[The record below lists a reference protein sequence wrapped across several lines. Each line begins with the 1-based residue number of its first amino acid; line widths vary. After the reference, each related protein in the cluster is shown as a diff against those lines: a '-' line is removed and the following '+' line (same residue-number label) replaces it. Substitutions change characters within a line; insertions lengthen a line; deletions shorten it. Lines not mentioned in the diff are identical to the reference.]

1 MKKIHINNSSN
12 KTNMTVNKTLTRR
25 DFIRR
30 AAIGSAAL
38 AFTPANSLLA
48 HPAKSDWP
56 ANAKKYRIYMIGHA
70 HIDVVWL
77 WPWHEGLAV
86 VHSTFRSALERMKET
101 PDLVFTSSSAL
112 YYKWVAE
119 NDPDMLTEIRQ
130 RVAEGRWNIVGG
142 WWIEPDTNIPSG
154 ESMVRQGLYGQ
165 RTFERLLGRR
175 ATIAF
180 TADSFGHAGT
190 LPQIFRQQGMEG
202 YVFMR
207 PDGGE
212 KKLPA
217 NLFWWEGPDGTRI
230 LAYRIHH
237 HYGSLDQGEARTTR
251 EDIVGAARYL
261 PEHPAPMIM
270 KFFGVGDHGGGP
282 SKAHIRVVN
291 TVREEKGAPAI
302 FYSSIDR
309 YFSDVKQYDLR
320 QLPVVKDDLQHHAP
334 GCYTAD
340 SAIKRNNR
348 LAEAAL
354 TAAEKIAAT
363 GSVFWQV
370 RYPAEQLAGAWEK
383 ILFLQFHDSMAGTSL
398 VSHYRYAKHGYG
410 HALDVAEDI
419 TYLTVQKLEWQVAAE
434 DPEAQYLLLFNPHA
448 WEYRGLIR
456 CEGDRGSKC
465 FTDDS
470 GRALPSQWITGEAQ
484 THGRH
489 TLLLQ
494 VTVPPLGYC
503 QVKGLH
509 CESPH
514 AAAPAV
520 HLEGRRMENE
530 YYILTVSA
538 HGTVSLFDKE
548 AGRQVFAGGETGCR
562 TVVIDD
568 PSDTWSHDIRTFA
581 DETGTFGNADVKP
594 LYDGGNTLQA
604 TLRVTTTYG
613 QSTLTVDWS
622 LTAGSRRIDADVKLD
637 WHERLKMLKFSFPVD
652 VTDPTPTYESPY
664 GFIVRQANGDEDPGH
679 RWIDVTG
686 QHGGQ
691 TCGLTVLN
699 DAKYGYSVA
708 GNDLRVTVVRSPVYA
723 HHNPKQLLPDR
734 EYEWMDQGLQT
745 FRMALVPHR
754 GSWQEAR
761 IPRMVEEFM
770 TPPVS
775 IYQGIH
781 PGTAP
786 KSGSFME
793 ADAPNVIVTAIK
805 KPEDGDGLILR
816 LVETHGQDAD
826 VTLRFPSTGFR
837 WQGQM
842 RNCEIKTLRLNTE
855 TGAFTEVNLLEE

>member
-1 MKKIHINNSSN
+1 MNRKHFTKSGA
-12 KTNMTVNKTLTRR
+12 LTRR

-30 AAIGSAAL
+30 AALGSAAL
-38 AFTPANSLLA
+38 AITPANSLLA
-48 HPAKSDWP
+48 RPAKSGWP
-56 ANAKKYRIYMIGHA
+56 RNAKKYSIYMIGHA
-70 HIDVVWL
+70 HLDVIWL

-86 VHSTFRSALERMKET
+86 AHSTFRSALERMKET

-119 NDPDMLTEIRQ
+119 NDPEMLTEIRQ

-154 ESMVRQGLYGQ
+154 ESMARQGLYGQ
-165 RTFERLLGRR
+165 RTFEKLLGRR

-190 LPQIFRQQGMEG
+190 LPQIFKLQGMEG

-207 PDGGE
+207 PGDGE
-212 KKLPA
+212 KHLPA
-217 NLFWWEGPDGTRI
+217 NLFWWEGPDGSRI

-251 EDIVGAARYL
+251 EDIRGAAEYI
-261 PEHPAPMIM
+261 PNHPVPMIM

-291 TVREEKGAPAI
+291 AVREEKDAPAI

-309 YFSDVKQYDLR
+309 YFNDVKQHDLR

-348 LAEAAL
+348 LAEAAVV
-354 TAAEKIAAT
+354 TAEKIAAV
-363 GSVFWQV
+363 GSLFWKV
-370 RYPAEQLAGAWEK
+370 RYPKAQFDEAWEK
-383 ILFLQFHDSMAGTSL
+383 MLFLQFHDSMAGTSL
-398 VSHYRYAKHGYG
+398 VSHYQYAKHGYG
-410 HALDVAEDI
+410 HALDIAEDI

-434 DPEAQYLLLFNPHA
+434 DPDAQYVLLFNPHA

-456 CEGDRGSKC
+456 CEGNRGSTC
-465 FTDDS
+465 FTDDK
-470 GRALPSQWITGEAQ
+470 GRALPSQWILGQAQ

-494 VTVPPLGYC
+494 VTVPPTGYC
-503 QVKGLH
+503 QVKGVS
-509 CESPH
+509 CEAPH
-514 AAAPAV
+514 VASPAV
-520 HLEGRRMENE
+520 RLEGRRLENE
-530 YYILTVSA
+530 YYILTVSDR
-538 HGTVSLFDKE
+538 GTISLFDKE
-548 AGRQVFAGGETGCR
+548 AGKQVFAGGETGCR
-562 TVVIDD
+562 AVVIDD
-568 PSDTWSHDIRTFA
+568 PSDTWSHGIRTFA
-581 DETGTFGNADVKP
+581 DEIGAFDNAEIKP
-594 LYDGGNTLQA
+594 LYDGELQA

-613 QSTLTVDWS
+613 HSTLTVDWS
-622 LTAGSRRIDADVKLD
+622 LVAGSRRIEADVKLD
-637 WHERLKMLKFSFPVD
+637 WHERLKMLKFSFPVE
-652 VTDPTPTYESPY
+652 VADPVPTYESPY
-664 GFIVRQANGDEDPGH
+664 GFIVRQPNGDEDPGH

-686 QHGGQ
+686 QRDGV

-699 DAKYGYSVA
+699 DAKYGYSVSE
-708 GNDLRVTVVRSPVYA
+708 NDLRLSIVRSPVYA
-723 HHNPKQLLPDR
+723 HHEPKPLLQEA
-734 EYEWMDQGLQT
+734 EYEWMDQGIQV

-761 IPRMVEEFM
+761 IPRIAGEFM

-781 PGTAP
+781 PGTMP
-786 KSGSFME
+786 KSASFLE
-793 ADAPNVIVTAIK
+793 VDAPNVIVTALK
-805 KPEDGDGLILR
+805 KSEDGDDLILR
-816 LVETHGQDAD
+816 LVETSGQDTD
-826 VTLRFPSTGFR
+826 VTLRFPSNNFR
-837 WQGQM
+837 WQGKM
-842 RNCEIKTLRLNTE
+842 RNCEIKTLRLNTD
-855 TGAFTEVNLLEE
+855 TGSIREVNLLEE